1 MDDDNSLV
9 LRLALLKKTVSVLH
23 GWVVGFFSFPAIGA
37 SGIHSTEKSPAVW
50 KLFQPVLYTKVTK
63 QYKVR

>member
-23 GWVVGFFSFPAIGA
+23 GWVVVCFFF
-37 SGIHSTEKSPAVW
+37 
-50 KLFQPVLYTKVTK
+50 
-63 QYKVR
+63 

>member
-23 GWVVGFFSFPAIGA
+23 GWVVGFFF
-37 SGIHSTEKSPAVW
+37 
-50 KLFQPVLYTKVTK
+50 F
-63 QYKVR
+63 